1 MRFNMFNFS
10 LPRGIIYHRVI
21 DDFKWLLMSLFSNLN
36 KVSIVSKFECKFA
49 NLLGRKYCLAFPFAR
64 TAIYFALKAKNFP
77 RGSEII
83 MPPISIKGILDV
95 VLFLE
100 MKPIFVDINPE
111 TLCFDEDKLQKAISN
126 NTKAIIITYLYG
138 IVPDIPSIVSI
149 CKKKQLFILEDF
161 SQCLNGTY
169 DNKKLGTFGNVGIY
183 SSSSIKTLDTYGG
196 GLLIVDDDELYL
208 KLAGYKSSLTFCPR
222 SFLINK
228 ILTDFIR
235 NLLTKKV
242 IFTFFTFPLLK
253 LIACIKPESIIKQTG
268 NRDERMISSLP
279 KIWFS
284 SFTSFQAYVGLNLID
299 KLIKSDT
306 LRIKNVE
313 AIKKSNYSGFPK
325 GVKKGR
331 NVYWQLAVF
340 FDDTFKAQKK
350 FQKYN
355 IDTARTSLLQ
365 ISNLKDYHFQAH
377 TPVASSL
384 YEKVLFVPCYPSL
397 SQSDIRRVV
406 NCLDNIYS
414 CSDEE

>member
-1 MRFNMFNFS
+1 MFNFS
-10 LPRGIIYHRVI
+10 LPRGIIYHRLI

-36 KVSIVSKFECKFA
+36 KVSTINKFEYKFA

-95 VLFLE
+95 VLYLE

-111 TLCFDEDKLQKAISN
+111 TLCFDEGKLQEAISN

-138 IVPDIPSIVSI
+138 IVPDIRSIVSI

-169 DNKKLGTFGNVGIY
+169 DDKKVGTFGNVGIY

-196 GLLIVDDDELYL
+196 GLLILDDDSLYR
-208 KLAGYKSSLTFCPR
+208 KLASYKSSLTYYSR
-222 SFLINK
+222 SFLVNK

-235 NLLTKKV
+235 NLLTKKIV
-242 IFTFFTFPLLK
+242 FTFFTFPLIR
-253 LIACIKPESIIKQTG
+253 LIARIKPESIIKQTG
-268 NRDERMISSLP
+268 NRDEKMISSLP

-299 KLIKSDT
+299 NLMKSDA
-306 LRIKNVE
+306 LRINNVKK
-313 AIKKSNYSGFPK
+313 IKKSNYSEFPK

-340 FDDTFKAQKK
+340 FNDTYKAQKK

-365 ISNLKDYHFQAH
+365 ISNLKDYPFQAY

-406 NCLDNIYS
+406 NCLDNIHSSNY
-414 CSDEE
+414 EE